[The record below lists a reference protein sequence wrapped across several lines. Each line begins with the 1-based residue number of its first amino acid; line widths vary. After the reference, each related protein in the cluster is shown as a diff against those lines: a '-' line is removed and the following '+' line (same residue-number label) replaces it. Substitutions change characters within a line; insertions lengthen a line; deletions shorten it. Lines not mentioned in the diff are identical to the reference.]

1 MKVCLVNMP
10 ISAIQRP
17 SLGLSL
23 LASVL
28 KQSGIATKVLYPHV
42 WFAEYFNYAFYDAL
56 QHTRPD
62 DALIDWLF
70 SAVAFPGFEGDLDM
84 LLERAYSRTPRLR
97 KVEREMM
104 RDELLRSRE
113 KIPAFVDWVARE
125 VLRQEPDIV
134 GCTSVFQQHVASL
147 ALLRRIRDL
156 DASIVTMIGG
166 ANCETIMG
174 KTAHEAFP
182 WLDFVVSGEADGLI
196 VDLCRSVERHGRD
209 VDPLFLPTGVFGPT
223 HRKFG
228 YPISDKSYDGLP
240 RATAPSLEALPPP
253 DYDDYFEELRHSLY
267 GWRIVPGVLFEASRG
282 CWWGE
287 RKQCTF
293 CGLNG
298 EGMGYRSKP
307 AERVIDEIRHL
318 SNRYGTRCL
327 EAVDNILELKYFN
340 TLLPRL
346 AEMDDK
352 YSIFFE
358 TKSNLKRRQV
368 EQLAQAG
375 VHWIQPG
382 IESLHSGVLRLMDK
396 GVSAWQNI
404 QTLKYCRQYGVSV
417 SWTIIGCFPGEEDAW
432 YHEMAELIPLLQHL
446 QAGGV
451 IALRYDRY
459 SPYHMDP
466 QRFGITLAPP
476 ASYAQVYP
484 LPPDKLA
491 DLAYFF
497 EEAEVGDYT
506 PQLLA
511 TPVPGRPGL
520 QAVRDAMI
528 TWRKNWVGVELS
540 GQREGDALVVRDTRT
555 CAVAAQHTL
564 HGPARRVLE
573 ACEDAPIRRRLYE
586 TLDDTQEAIDT
597 ALAQLQRDKL
607 VMEIDGRL
615 LSLVLNVPV
624 VPLQDRQVLLGKVL
638 PMPTPPAS
646 QPVDAPPGEPQPA

>member
-23 LASVL
+23 LASIL
-28 KQSGIATKVLYPHV
+28 KQAGIGAKVLYPHV
-42 WFAEYFNYAFYDAL
+42 WFAEYFNYDFYDSL
-56 QHTRPD
+56 QYTRPE

-70 SAVAFPGFEGDLDM
+70 SATAFPGFEGDLD
-84 LLERAYSRTPRLR
+84 LLLDRAYARTPRLKR
-97 KVEREMM
+97 VERA
-104 RDELLRSRE
+104 LLREEMLRHRE
-113 KIPAFVDWVARE
+113 KIPEFIDWVARE

-147 ALLRRIRDL
+147 ALLRRIREL
-156 DASIVTMIGG
+156 DESIVTMIGG

-174 KTAHEAFP
+174 KTAHESFP

-196 VDLCRSVERHGRD
+196 VDLCHSIDRHGRD
-209 VDPLFLPTGVFGPT
+209 VDPLFLPTGVFGPA

-228 YPISDKSYDGLP
+228 YPVSDKSYDGLP
-240 RATAPSLEALPPP
+240 RATAPSLETIPPP
-253 DYDDYFEELRHSLY
+253 DYDDYFKELRRSLY
-267 GWRIVPGVLFEASRG
+267 GSRIIPGILFETSRG

-307 AERVIDEIRHL
+307 AERVLDEIRYL
-318 SNRYGTRCL
+318 ADRYGTRYL

-340 TLLPRL
+340 TLLPEL
-346 AEMDDK
+346 AQMDDK

-358 TKSNLKRRQV
+358 TKANLKRHQV

-417 SWTIIGCFPGEEDAW
+417 SWTIIGCFPGEQDGW
-432 YHEMAELIPLLQHL
+432 YHEMAEIIPLLQHL

-459 SPYHMDP
+459 SPYHMNS
-466 QRFGITLAPP
+466 QRFGITLVPP

-506 PQLLA
+506 PKLLA
-511 TPVPGRPGL
+511 TPVAGRPGL
-520 QAVRDAMI
+520 QAVREAMV
-528 TWRKNWVGVELS
+528 TWRKTWTTVELAA
-540 GQREGDALVVRDTRT
+540 QDEGDALLVRDTRT
-555 CAVAAQHTL
+555 CAVASEHTL
-564 HGPARRVLE
+564 RGLSRQALE
-573 ACEDAPIRRRLYE
+573 ACDDAPTRRRLYE
-586 TLDDTQEAIDT
+586 TLDGTHETIDAT
-597 ALAQLQRDKL
+597 LAQLQHDKL
-607 VMEIDGRL
+607 VVEIDGRL
-615 LSLVLNVPV
+615 VSLVLNVPV
-624 VPLQDRQVLLGKVL
+624 TPMQDRQVLLGKIL
-638 PMPTPPAS
+638 PMPAARAP
-646 QPVDAPPGEPQPA
+646 QPVDTRPGEPQPA